1 MNKVNCNFHIDI
13 EKLKSA
19 VHAELSK
26 HSHNVTCPYCKKDFS
41 AIVGENTCPH
51 CSKIVMLRI
60 GTTKGEP
67 MVELTKDADK
77 MVCTLY
83 KAYLEKRQNGFRKTD
98 AKHFDFS
105 ELRNNPSFCEWMDDD
120 IKETVAEIKRA
131 GLGTMY
137 LDGSFMANDQF
148 IIYME
153 NRFKNG
159 LSEVVD
165 FITKF
170 F

>member
-1 MNKVNCNFHIDI
+1 M
-13 EKLKSA
+13 
-19 VHAELSK
+19 
-26 HSHNVTCPYCKKDFS
+26 
-41 AIVGENTCPH
+41 
-51 CSKIVMLRI
+51 
-60 GTTKGEP
+60 
-67 MVELTKDADK
+67 
-77 MVCTLY
+77 
-83 KAYLEKRQNGFRKTD
+83 
-98 AKHFDFS
+98 
-105 ELRNNPSFCEWMDDD
+105 RNNPSFCEWMDDD